1 MSEAASLDA
10 PVVEAAAAAPPRGR
24 GRPRGFDT
32 ARAME
37 QASGLFYQR
46 GYDRVTLN
54 DLTSAMA
61 INPPSFYAAFGNK
74 ALLFIRIADAY
85 SRALLDD
92 IRGAFEDEPTLP
104 DALESILLSA
114 ARRFAAQE
122 GQGGCLILE
131 AASNC
136 SDAGVT
142 AHLRKARLSIAA
154 ALYRG
159 ISRTAPE
166 RVVELTDHVMMLL
179 SGFSAMGRDGMDVER
194 LMRVAARALQPL
206 CDPSERL

>member
-1 MSEAASLDA
+1 MSEIAPSVASTSTPA
-10 PVVEAAAAAPPRGR
+10 SARGR

-32 ARAME
+32 AQAME
-37 QASGLFYQR
+37 QASALFYAR

-54 DLTSAMA
+54 DLTTVMG
-61 INPPSFYAAFGNK
+61 INPPSFYSAFGNK
-74 ALLFIRIADAY
+74 ALLFIRVADAY

-104 DALESILLSA
+104 DALETILLSA
-114 ARRFAAQE
+114 ARRFAFQD
-122 GQGGCLILE
+122 GRGGCLILE

-142 AHLRKARLSIAA
+142 AHLRKARLTIAA
-154 ALYRG
+154 TLYRG
-159 ISRTAPE
+159 IARTAPE

-179 SGFSAMGRDGMDVER
+179 AGFSAMGRDGMDTER
-194 LMRVAARALQPL
+194 LMRVAASALQPL
-206 CDPSERL
+206 CDPAERL